1 MELQLAG
8 KTCLR
13 IVFKNDVQYVRT
25 LSKAYAVFKSF
36 SRTGVSAYDS
46 TMKLRTSTFLST
58 NHITFDLS
66 YVRRAIPQKDKC
78 PRAVE
83 IRWERSK
90 DAVLYKTVSLK
101 RTPCSK
107 YTEKRGIFK
116 AVGGLGTDTR
126 DPLLMQNSLLSGP
139 HLSATYSILN
149 L

>member
-1 MELQLAG
+1 MRSFSLLKCS
-8 KTCLR
+8 KTM
-13 IVFKNDVQYVRT
+13 

-126 DPLLMQNSLLSGP
+126 DPLLTQNSLMQLLIYVCVSGRF
-139 HLSATYSILN
+139 SC
-149 L
+149 